1 MSQQEF
7 ITGKCSQCGEELR
20 IPAHL
25 EHFSCM
31 YCGARLTPADL
42 VEELAPL
49 PEGDV
54 EQLMERVCRDLITC
68 VSEHE
73 GIQSDFRR
81 NRFAQIYDDY
91 EKACRSIFDDM
102 DLACRLA
109 PDRREQ
115 LLQQAADALL
125 NDLEQRWD
133 KKKGRRALNFEQDKM
148 IVAVF
153 LVPMV
158 GRLKLSCSDDFC
170 QTLQKSWVERYP
182 KSPFYVGTYEDIA
195 EGFHKRFKFCFIT
208 TAVCQSEGKGDDC
221 AELTA
226 FRAFRDGY
234 LMDTADGPALVEE
247 YYQTAPLIV
256 AAIDGHED
264 CKQRYEA
271 IRRDYLQPCY
281 DALLAGREAE
291 CKDRYVKM
299 VRDLEKE
306 YLS

>member
-25 EHFSCM
+25 ESFSCM

-73 GIQSDFRR
+73 GIQQDFRR
-81 NRFAQIYDDY
+81 SRFEEVYDQY
-91 EKACRSIFDDM
+91 EKDCRAIFDDL

-109 PDRREQ
+109 PDRKEA
-115 LLQQAADALL
+115 LLQQAADAFL

-133 KKKGRRALNFEQDKM
+133 KKKGRRTLALESDKM

-158 GRLKLSCSDDFC
+158 GRLKLSSSDDFC
-170 QTLQKSWVERYP
+170 QTLQKTWVARYP
-182 KSPFYVGTYEDIA
+182 KYPFYVGTYEAIA
-195 EGFHKRFKFCFIT
+195 EGFKKRFKFCFIT

-234 LMDTADGPALVEE
+234 LKACPDGADRIEE
-247 YYQTAPLIV
+247 YYDIAPGIV
-256 AAIDGHED
+256 TCINLCSDRA
-264 CKQRYEA
+264 QRYEA
-271 IRRDYLQPCY
+271 IRETYLQPCY
-281 DALLAGREAE
+281 EDLLAGRNEA
-291 CKDRYVKM
+291 CKDRYVRM
-299 VRDLEKE
+299 VRDLERE